1 MKKHNSVPNMRF
13 SGFEDEWKDKKLGKI
28 TKYVKG
34 FAFESKLYTE
44 DGIRII
50 KVTDLTNKKIKNENG
65 SSTYIS
71 ETMATKFK
79 KYIIHQKDIIIT
91 TVGSKTKLK
100 SSSVGRAIYIDMSKN
115 YLLNQNL
122 VKLTALSG
130 FDSFFIYSQLE
141 QPKYINYISKIE
153 RGNANQANIEIK
165 DLWNYIVKASSIKE
179 QQKIG
184 NFFAK
189 LDKLLDLQQQKID
202 KLELLKKALLQ
213 KLFPKHDAKIPE
225 LRFKGFEDDWTD
237 RKFVNCLTKII
248 DFRGKTPKKLGL
260 SWSNNGKYRAL
271 SAINVKNGFIDKNI
285 DVHFGNYDL
294 YKKWMG
300 KTELEK
306 GDILFTTEAPMGNIA
321 IINDNEKYILS
332 QRTIAFRVDEKNI
345 NSRFLLYRLN
355 TVSAK
360 NKLMSLSTGGTAQGI
375 SQKNLSYLFIS
386 ISNSIY
392 EQKRIGNILAKVDHL
407 IYLENKKLQNFQ
419 QVKKCL
425 LQNMFVE

>member
-1 MKKHNSVPNMRF
+1 MNKHNSVPSIRF
-13 SGFEDEWKDKKLGKI
+13 NGFKDEWKLSKLGNDLISIHTGTNLLGSETPGGIPLIKMGNL
-28 TKYVKG
+28 KNG
-34 FAFESKLYTE
+34 FFDFSKLDYLPICE
-44 DGIRII
+44 N
-50 KVTDLTNKKIKNENG
+50 VKNEDKVRFGDFLFNTRNTLDLVG
-65 SSTYIS
+65 KGATWMYES
-71 ETMATKFK
+71 TKFAYNNNIAK
-79 KYIIHQKDIIIT
+79 FNFQNSINTVFFNYLYNTYNVMNQVHARATGT
-91 TVGSKTKLK
+91 T
-100 SSSVGRAIYIDMSKN
+100 SVAAIYPKSLDSIIYNLPSK
-115 YLLNQNL
+115 Q
-122 VKLTALSG
+122 
-130 FDSFFIYSQLE
+130 
-141 QPKYINYISKIE
+141 
-153 RGNANQANIEIK
+153 
-165 DLWNYIVKASSIKE
+165 E

-213 KLFPKHDAKIPE
+213 KLFPKYGAKIPE

-332 QRTIAFRVDEKNI
+332 QRTVAFRVDEKNI

-386 ISNSIY
+386 ISNSID
-392 EQKRIGNILAKVDHL
+392 EQKKIGNILAKVDHL
-407 IYLENKKLQNFQ
+407 IYLENKKLQNLQ